1 MKLRTKLLLVLVAG
15 TSAFLIMTAS
25 IRGMVERRGARV
37 RTTVSVELSC
47 DDAQFEIKRMCDR
60 LVVRLSSW
68 SSTARDR
75 VFRSIPAAERS
86 AEAFWAK
93 VLDDASLDED
103 ETLLILA
110 PSGEVLAAN
119 GPHAADPAGLADKL
133 SGRGLIGRGNA
144 SGIRAGLIAAG
155 ERAEIAAAID
165 VPPGVSGASELSEQ
179 VTGTGW
185 RLALLAPVD
194 LSKTAERVHDS
205 TVGLFELGSDR
216 LPDVV
221 REAATDLWRNGGT
234 GKLVN
239 DDGAWMIRALE
250 DPSGHASFLLVSESR
265 SDFGGWLPPGVRES
279 LIWEALA
286 AFLSIALALRFI
298 DTRVLRPMDRL
309 QGHASRLART
319 EHGTLAFH
327 SSDTGEF
334 GDLAASLDHMLAKIQ
349 ADRSEFV
356 RSARIAG
363 MSDVSMGVV
372 HSAGNILN
380 SVNVSTQLLSRELG
394 GIGISDLRTMIKE
407 LEDHKEDLGSYVTE
421 DPNGQFL
428 IPFLSAMTEALD
440 DLRTRCLVELE
451 SVEHGV
457 AHVID
462 LIRSQEKYAIG
473 ASVLETTSMAEV
485 VDMAVNIATLANE
498 RSNEIEIER
507 NYAKIRDVHVDRHK
521 LTSILIN
528 IVSNAIEALTMDEV
542 AGERRLEL
550 SIYPMT
556 EDRFVVEVTDTGVGI
571 APENLDVIFNSS
583 FTTKSDAPGQGLHT
597 TANLCKELGI
607 AIGAVSEGNGCG
619 TTIKLRVPYEPPRSE
634 GERALSTDDVDGV
647 GAALPR
653 EMSRAATVVA
663 LISASA
669 LSRPSVQSMDTWWK
683 RAVVKSS

>member
-1 MKLRTKLLLVLVAG
+1 MSLRTKLLLVLVAG
-15 TSAFLIMTAS
+15 TSVFLITTAS
-25 IRGMVERRGARV
+25 IRGMIERRSASL
-37 RTTVSVELSC
+37 RTTVSVELSS

-68 SSTARDR
+68 SGAARDR
-75 VFRSIPAAERS
+75 VLLSVPAPERTAESFWEEILRS
-86 AEAFWAK
+86 ARLE
-93 VLDDASLDED
+93 DD
-103 ETLLILA
+103 ETLLILSSA
-110 PSGEVLAAN
+110 GRVLAAD
-119 GPHAADPAGLADKL
+119 GPQAADPGRLSKKL
-133 SGRGLIGRGNA
+133 SGRGLIGGGSV

-155 ERAEIAAAID
+155 EIPEIAAAID
-165 VPPGVSGASELSEQ
+165 VPPGVGGTSKRTED
-179 VTGTGW
+179 VPGTGM
-185 RLALLAPVD
+185 RLALLAPLD
-194 LSKTAERVHDS
+194 LTKTAERVRDS
-205 TVGLFELGSDR
+205 TVGLYALGSER
-216 LPDVV
+216 IPAEV

-234 GKLVN
+234 ADLVN
-239 DDGAWMIRALE
+239 DEGAWKIRALE
-250 DPSGHASFLLVSESR
+250 DPSGHAAFLLVSESR
-265 SDFGGWLPPGVRES
+265 SDFGGWFPPGVRES

-309 QGHASRLART
+309 QRHASRLART
-319 EHGTLAFH
+319 EQGTLAFH

-334 GDLAASLDHMLAKIQ
+334 GDLASSLDRMLAKIQ

-380 SVNVSTQLLSRELG
+380 SVNVSTQLLARELG
-394 GIGISDLRTMIKE
+394 GIGIADLRTMIKE

-440 DLRTRCLVELE
+440 DVRTRCLVELE

-473 ASVLETTSMAEV
+473 ASVLETTIMAEV
-485 VDMAVNIATLANE
+485 VDMAVNIATLADE
-498 RSNEIEIER
+498 RSNEIDIER
-507 NYAKIRDVHVDRHK
+507 NYAEIRDVHIDRHK

-528 IVSNAIEALTMDEV
+528 IVSNAIEALTVDEV
-542 AGERRLEL
+542 TGERRLEL

-556 EDRFVVEVTDTGVGI
+556 DDRFVVEVMDTGVGI

-583 FTTKSDAPGQGLHT
+583 FTTKNDAPGQGLHT

-607 AIGAVSEGNGCG
+607 AIGAVSEGVGCG
-619 TTIKLRVPYEPPRSE
+619 TTIKLRVPYEPPRTEAERSDHATDIE
-634 GERALSTDDVDGV
+634 GPE
-647 GAALPR
+647 AALPR
-653 EMSRAATVVA
+653 EMAPKATQWRAMPPG
-663 LISASA
+663 
-669 LSRPSVQSMDTWWK
+669 RN
-683 RAVVKSS
+683 